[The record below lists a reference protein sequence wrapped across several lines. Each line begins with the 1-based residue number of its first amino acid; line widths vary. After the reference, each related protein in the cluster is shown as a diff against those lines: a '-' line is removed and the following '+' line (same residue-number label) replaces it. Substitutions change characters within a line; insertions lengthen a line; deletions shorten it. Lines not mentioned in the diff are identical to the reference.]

1 MDSNNFLV
9 QPLFVVER
17 QANYKAGEK
26 LRKAF
31 TSVTEKDE
39 KIQKML
45 TEQGGYCGNVNSYIS
60 VNLKTRKIS
69 FDRMV
74 SFLDEGFEKYEKKHC
89 SLYEAISPSLAL
101 YRTIC
106 LFDNPHIDCEGNAGY
121 KVPWTMLLLHN
132 KTNIIVA
139 QREWKGAFGIGLPQ
153 FKASD
158 MPQSLKRDVKLLLE
172 TILSDKSPHPYDG
185 LVAGSVA

>member
-1 MDSNNFLV
+1 MSNKRFLV
-9 QPLFVVER
+9 EAPYLIGR
-17 QANYKAGEK
+17 DANYKAGEK

-45 TEQGGYCGNVNSYIS
+45 EAQGGYCGNVDTDIS
-60 VNLKTRKIS
+60 INLKTRKIT
-69 FDRMV
+69 FDGRV
-74 SFLDEGFEKYEKKHC
+74 SFLDEGFEKCEKTNC
-89 SLYEAISPSLAL
+89 SLYQAISPSLAL

-106 LFDNPHIDCEGNAGY
+106 LFDNPHVDCEGNAGY
-121 KVPWTMLLLHN
+121 KVPWTMLLLHK
-132 KTNIIVA
+132 KTQNIIAV
-139 QREWKGAFGIGLPQ
+139 REWKGAFGIGMSYYRT
-153 FKASD
+153 SD
-158 MPQSLKRDVKLLLE
+158 VPDSLKKDLKLFLE